1 MIPDEFNLSSH
12 ELQILSELDSK
23 QYGLLK
29 LAATEHAK
37 KRALV
42 AKVMI
47 RDGLRGCLGGKSV
60 ENVGLFIAC
69 VSVLVRARRHDV
81 HSWLQMFPPS
91 HVRMMWTGCVVGN
104 GWSMGLARW
113 LRG

>member
-69 VSVLVRARRHDV
+69 VCWCERDGMMFTRGSKCSRRPM
-81 HSWLQMFPPS
+81 S
-91 HVRMMWTGCVVGN
+91 G
-104 GWSMGLARW
+104 
-113 LRG
+113 